1 MSAGKECTPNDEIRR
16 ASTRINSGID
26 HDDLVA
32 FDPLF
37 ASVPLPHK
45 LVLFPYGFPAH
56 IKTNDPTI
64 IRAAEVIWGQFTAR
78 FHENPVE
85 LRVLVSSASC
95 RHGPRPPVFRA
106 QANLFTVVS
115 DGNNY
120 GCCDLATGFG
130 FAHLTRNAALRLDFV
145 RYYFLEGMIYSLL
158 DTQYIATIHAACVG
172 RKGSGVLLVG
182 EEGAG
187 KSSLAY
193 ACSRRGWTYVSDD
206 ASSLVIR
213 RKGRTVIGN
222 PRAFR
227 FRPSAALLFP
237 ELQRY
242 VKHRAEESMF
252 EARTESFPKLKTAQE
267 LEIQYVIFLKRNV
280 FDDEEESLTP
290 VERADRFR
298 RLFQNRWPPELPIHE
313 NRMAAIERL
322 IEAPAY
328 ELSYCDLDRAVNLL
342 ERLLDKQLQC

>member
-1 MSAGKECTPNDEIRR
+1 MRR
-16 ASTRINSGID
+16 TGTRSGAGID
-26 HDDLVA
+26 YDDLIA

-37 ASVPLPHK
+37 ASAPLPHK

-64 IRAAEVIWGQFTAR
+64 IRAAEVIWGQFTPR

-115 DGNNY
+115 DSNNY

-158 DTQYIATIHAACVG
+158 DTQHVATIHAACVG

-182 EEGAG
+182 EPGAG

-237 ELQRY
+237 ELQRH

-252 EARTESFPKLKTAQE
+252 EARTETLPYVTTAQE
-267 LEIQYVIFLKRNV
+267 LEVQHVIFLKRSV
-280 FDDEEESLTP
+280 FDDEDENLTP
-290 VERADRFR
+290 IEREDSFR
-298 RLFQNRWPPELPIHE
+298 RLFQNPWPPELAVHE

-328 ELSYCDLDRAVNLL
+328 ELSYCNLERAVNLL
-342 ERLLDKQLQC
+342 ERLLDK